1 MTKDMTA
8 GLLALVVGGIYLAA
22 TFRVPVFEAGDA
34 IGPRVFPFMI
44 AAVVICCGAVLVFKD
59 RLDVNR
65 VSFTWGLKSEGGI
78 WLRILLT
85 IAGGITYGL
94 VLDWLGYL
102 IATFLFMIFVT
113 SFINLRRHLQNIL
126 LAGVFSTTSFVAFA
140 LLLKLSLPRGIL
152 GGILPF

>member
-22 TFRVPVFEAGDA
+22 TFRVPVYEAGDA

-113 SFINLRRHLQNIL
+113 SFINLRRHLQNII
-126 LAGVFSTTSFVAFA
+126 LAGVFSTTSFIAFA